1 MDLSSL
7 APTSPIVLS
16 AVALDALLGDPVYP
30 LHPVR
35 LIGRTLSVFEVWLH
49 KIRLAGY
56 VGGCLLLLL
65 LAMVWVVVP
74 CVLIVEVNK
83 YSPMAAWA
91 VHLFLVYSL
100 IALRDLL
107 RHGWAVESAL
117 RRDDISGARYAVS
130 LLVGRDT
137 QPMDA
142 AACRRAVIESLAEN
156 VVDGFASPLFWYA
169 LVGLPGLLLFK
180 VVSTM
185 DSMVGYKTPRYLRF
199 GWCGARSDDLMNW
212 LPARFTWLVMTVAAF
227 VLPEASAAKAVRIG
241 WRQHAL
247 VPGPNSGWSEA
258 TIAGALQRR
267 LVGPIWQDGQL
278 VTSVWLG
285 DAPDPEAG
293 LPDDFT
299 NACYFLIIVSAGW
312 IAIIVTFLACSS
324 SIDLA
329 TPH

>member
-1 MDLSSL
+1 MGEEVDLSSL
-7 APTSPIVLS
+7 APTSSIVLS
-16 AVALDALLGDPVYP
+16 AVALDALFGDPVYP

-35 LIGRTLSVFEVWLH
+35 LIGRTLSVFEVWLRQA
-49 KIRLAGY
+49 RLDGY
-56 VGGCLLLLL
+56 IGGCLLLLFL
-65 LAMVWVVVP
+65 SGVWVIIP

-83 YSPMAAWA
+83 YFPMVAWA

-107 RHGWAVESAL
+107 RHGWVVESAL
-117 RRDDISGARYAVS
+117 RRDDIAGARHAVS

-156 VVDGFASPLFWYA
+156 LVDGFVSPLFWYA

-212 LPARFTWLVMTVAAF
+212 LPARLTWIVMIVAAC
-227 VLPEASAAKAVRIG
+227 VLPGTSAAKAFRIG
-241 WRQHAL
+241 WCQHSI

-267 LVGPIWQDGQL
+267 LVGPIWQNGQL

-299 NACYFLIIVSAGW
+299 NACHFLIIVSAGW
-312 IAIIVTFLACSS
+312 IAIIVIFLARSW
-324 SIDLA
+324 
-329 TPH
+329 